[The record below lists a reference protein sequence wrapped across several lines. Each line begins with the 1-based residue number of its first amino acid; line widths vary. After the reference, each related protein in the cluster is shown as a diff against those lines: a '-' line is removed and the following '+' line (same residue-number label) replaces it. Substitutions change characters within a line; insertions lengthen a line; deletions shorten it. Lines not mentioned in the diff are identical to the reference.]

1 MPVVSVLWGLGLL
14 MMISLSLLG
23 AATTSQMLARTNLQ
37 IGGINTLAEAAVSRA
52 VLAMLDSNPDRR
64 WRADG
69 VARTFD
75 FGGTEM
81 KISIQDELG
90 LIDLNQ
96 AAPSILIGLMQ
107 AAGLDH
113 QSAANL
119 VDKILDWR
127 DSVPLR
133 HLNGAKEADYQRAAS
148 NYRPRSGS
156 FQSIDELLMV
166 MDMTPSLFER
176 IESTITV
183 YSGRQFVDPN
193 VAPRE
198 VLLALPNADPSS
210 VEAIIAARTHQNSQI
225 DSLAAG
231 NIMPLH
237 GRAFTI
243 RMEFEKSNKLV
254 SQQVTVRL
262 TSNPAQPFW
271 ILNWRVK

>member
-1 MPVVSVLWGLGLL
+1 MD
-14 MMISLSLLG
+14 
-23 AATTSQMLARTNLQ
+23 
-37 IGGINTLAEAAVSRA
+37 TLADAAVSRA
-52 VLAMLDSNPDRR
+52 VLAMLDPNPDRR
-64 WRADG
+64 WRPDG
-69 VARTFD
+69 FARTFD
-75 FGGTEM
+75 FAGTEM

-96 AAPSILIGLMQ
+96 AAPSTLIGLMQ

-127 DSVPLR
+127 DPAPLR
-133 HLNGAKEADYQRAAS
+133 HLNGAKESDYQTAGS

-166 MDMTPSLFER
+166 MEMTPSLFER
-176 IESTITV
+176 IEPAVTV

-198 VLLALPNADPSS
+198 VLLTLPNGGSSS
-210 VEAIIAARTHQNSQI
+210 VEAIIAARANQNSQI
-225 DSLAAG
+225 ESLAAG
-231 NIMPLH
+231 NAISLR

-243 RMEFEKSNKLV
+243 RTEFEKSNKLV
-254 SQQVTVRL
+254 SQQVSVRL
-262 TSNPAQPFW
+262 TSDPAQPFW
-271 ILNWRVK
+271 ILNWSAK